1 MPTFASTKRYPHRP
15 SETSV
20 GSVMFNLKIQIRM
33 RTLELENYGVMEM
46 NSQDLLIIDGE
57 YSWTEFC
64 NDAGY
69 TVGYM
74 VGAATN
80 AANIAGNALKGFVE
94 GMLVE
99 KTFHKK

>member
-1 MPTFASTKRYPHRP
+1 
-15 SETSV
+15 
-20 GSVMFNLKIQIRM
+20 M

-46 NSQDLLIIDGE
+46 NSQDLLVIDGE

-80 AANIAGNALKGFVE
+80 AANKAGQVLQGVLE
-94 GMLVE
+94 GYVADR
-99 KTFHKK
+99 TFHKK

>member
-1 MPTFASTKRYPHRP
+1 ML
-15 SETSV
+15 
-20 GSVMFNLKIQIRM
+20 NLKIQIKM
-33 RTLELENYGVMEM
+33 KNLELESYGVVEM
-46 NSQDLLIIDGE
+46 DQGEMLLTDGE
-57 YSWTEFC
+57 YSWSQFC

-99 KTFHKK
+99 KTFHK